1 MAIIDSPKKVAGSDK
16 GGFLEAFQIA
26 YGIYDMAYKMKTRK
40 LQSERYTEDRMDEI
54 YKGFTSNRTNIDV
67 INNTINR
74 LEEVGKNTYM
84 DPDSASAQGYFS
96 KLDNL
101 KIAREQTLQL
111 QDWSQ
116 KLDTRYDIGAYVN
129 IRNEEGWTSTGLWGY
144 DKDGKYVREVAPSD
158 GPSNTVKKL
167 DSDIKRIQG
176 QIREMS
182 RMGYKDADTT
192 ADFEEKI
199 KQLRIYRGWVGYDGI
214 LTQQDAEH
222 AAQGET
228 LKEKFTTWSTQLNS
242 AKASLQMH
250 KDDYDASMKR
260 GLTESET
267 GWVDDQ
273 NTIDNYLAIKES
285 HKNRIAELQS
295 HIDYYRHDYIG
306 LDNPNMSNE
315 LLSTLVVDDKG
326 GKGGDGG
333 KDGGSVDG
341 TMKLIGGQEPR
352 EWGPESIN
360 QDEEK
365 EFQEW
370 IGGKEEKEE
379 EVKKVS
385 TAGVFWDVTEKRWG
399 KVKDNDVVR
408 PSAAE
413 VKQAK
418 EEGIGPPKKSKEFG
432 NRNNANLRRA
442 VNSIAR
448 KKENRGKYNVQ
459 EIMRSIKSGRAGD
472 EKYKESTFDI
482 PEELL
487 KQLPKEWQDYVL
499 ENTK

>member
-1 MAIIDSPKKVAGSDK
+1 
-16 GGFLEAFQIA
+16 
-26 YGIYDMAYKMKTRK
+26 
-40 LQSERYTEDRMDEI
+40 
-54 YKGFTSNRTNIDV
+54 
-67 INNTINR
+67 
-74 LEEVGKNTYM
+74 
-84 DPDSASAQGYFS
+84 
-96 KLDNL
+96 
-101 KIAREQTLQL
+101 
-111 QDWSQ
+111 
-116 KLDTRYDIGAYVN
+116 
-129 IRNEEGWTSTGLWGY
+129 
-144 DKDGKYVREVAPSD
+144 
-158 GPSNTVKKL
+158 
-167 DSDIKRIQG
+167 
-176 QIREMS
+176 
-182 RMGYKDADTT
+182 
-192 ADFEEKI
+192 
-199 KQLRIYRGWVGYDGI
+199 
-214 LTQQDAEH
+214 
-222 AAQGET
+222 
-228 LKEKFTTWSTQLNS
+228 
-242 AKASLQMH
+242 
-250 KDDYDASMKR
+250 
-260 GLTESET
+260 
-267 GWVDDQ
+267 
-273 NTIDNYLAIKES
+273 
-285 HKNRIAELQS
+285 
-295 HIDYYRHDYIG
+295 
-306 LDNPNMSNE
+306 
-315 LLSTLVVDDKG
+315 
-326 GKGGDGG
+326 
-333 KDGGSVDG
+333 
-341 TMKLIGGQEPR
+341 
-352 EWGPESIN
+352 SIN